1 MRQVLHGDVVAAA
14 RVLFAVPDAA
24 RAGLLARMLDE
35 AHWADLYRKRT
46 ERAHPVWGD
55 GSLMT
60 AALRRA
66 PPPEP
71 TLSDR
76 RYCSCLVQVLQ
87 AVLERRVLP

>member
-1 MRQVLHGDVVAAA
+1 MRQILHGDVVAAA
-14 RVLFAVPDAA
+14 RVLRAVPEAA
-24 RAGLLARMLDE
+24 RPGLIARLLDE

-46 ERAHPVWGD
+46 GRAHPVWGD

-71 TLSDR
+71 TLSDG

-87 AVLERRVLP
+87 AVLERRVPP